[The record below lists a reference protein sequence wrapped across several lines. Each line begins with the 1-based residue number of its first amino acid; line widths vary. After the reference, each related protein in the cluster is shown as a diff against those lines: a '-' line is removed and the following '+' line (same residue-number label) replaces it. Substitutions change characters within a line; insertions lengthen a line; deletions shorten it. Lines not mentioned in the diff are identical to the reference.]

1 MIYQPFVYRLSYVGW
16 VGLESDPSETVIYD
30 LIPRGV
36 TFWSDSVH
44 PLWVKKVCE
53 IIRLISERTAA
64 NYATRFFLGT
74 GLVGFSESDEL
85 FYRRKFIVKDGV
97 IVDVGDAN
105 GKQEGYD
112 AAKTPRVCLFDS
124 GSIEQIT
131 ESIAVGLN
139 ADVAVIALTQN
150 TISADDKSAFV
161 KAINEFSIRRQ
172 TLLLFETQEI
182 KDEWW
187 RAFENCDCMT
197 NAVHCVMPNRLSKGG
212 LV

>member
-1 MIYQPFVYRLSYVGW
+1 M
-16 VGLESDPSETVIYD
+16 
-30 LIPRGV
+30 
-36 TFWSDSVH
+36 
-44 PLWVKKVCE
+44 
-53 IIRLISERTAA
+53 
-64 NYATRFFLGT
+64 
-74 GLVGFSESDEL
+74 
-85 FYRRKFIVKDGV
+85 
-97 IVDVGDAN
+97 
-105 GKQEGYD
+105 
-112 AAKTPRVCLFDS
+112 CLFDS